1 MSSRLDP
8 DRACTPQEITCKG
21 SLFPVEGPFFED
33 IEVGHA
39 KDSDECTHRQE
50 GHRVCQ
56 DQFPELHRPWIHE
69 DNFDIKNDEKYG
81 DQLADDAVRNVDWF
95 IFDRTE
101 IPVTWT
107 GVDILDFQSDLR
119 VSKRFVRVF
128 NESGI
133 EAYATPNAVQLAG
146 LEPID

>member
-1 MSSRLDP
+1 MKQIYNFSAGPACLPKAAIKGAKEAIKNFQDNGISLLEMSHRSAP
-8 DRACTPQEITCKG
+8 VV
-21 SLFPVEGPFFED
+21 SLFEEATNNLRD
-33 IEVGHA
+33 ILEI
-39 KDSDECTHRQE
+39 
-50 GHRVCQ
+50 
-56 DQFPELHRPWIHE
+56 P
-69 DNFDIKNDEKYG
+69 DNYG